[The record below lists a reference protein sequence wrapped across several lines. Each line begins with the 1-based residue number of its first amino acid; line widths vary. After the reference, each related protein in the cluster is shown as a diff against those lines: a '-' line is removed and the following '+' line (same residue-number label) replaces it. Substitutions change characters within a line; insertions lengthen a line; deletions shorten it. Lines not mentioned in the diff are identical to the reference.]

1 MFYNIFP
8 WPQTGRSHSTEW
20 SKIALFCWWNIMIQ
34 FSLRSWVCII
44 GKSSGTITLDLPLK
58 LSYMSSWNT
67 NNLQSL
73 KLIVLHGTRSLR
85 RQSCQVGTW
94 NRLQCQ
100 VLQDWS
106 WSRPLGSHRG
116 SSWRLSEQIFLHRI
130 RQTDRTDWSGTPGK
144 VWRIGLGTRTSRG
157 RRRPGQI

>member
-8 WPQTGRSHSTEW
+8 WTQTRTEW
-20 SKIALFCWWNIMIQ
+20 SKIVLFCWWNLMIQ

-44 GKSSGTITLDLPLK
+44 GKPSGTITLDLRLK
-58 LSYMSSWNT
+58 LSNMSSWNA

-85 RQSCQVGTW
+85 RQSCRVGTW

-157 RRRPGQI
+157 RRCPGQI